1 MSHFQ
6 IGWAEYSLSPDK
18 KVSLVGQFAERISEY
33 VEKPLCVTAMAV
45 STDSDQAVFCSCDLV
60 GVSWSLRD
68 AVREKLAGN
77 TVGLDP
83 MKVIISAIHTHTG
96 PGYTG
101 RGNSSGRFSSN
112 SSGFRALLE
121 SELPAGKKYV
131 ESANVT
137 ANPEIAQDDELLEFL
152 SGQIAKA
159 ALEAWE
165 KRAPGGFSNAF
176 GRAVVGMCRRVCYN
190 DGSAQMWG
198 NAETAKFTEIEGG
211 NDSGIE
217 LMYVF
222 NEKNELTG
230 IVANLACQEPV
241 EP

>member
-6 IGWAEYSLSPDK
+6 IGWAEYSLTPDK

-101 RGNSSGRFSSN
+101 RGNSSGRFSRDRAGRRA
-112 SSGFRALLE
+112 SGVPLRPDRQSRARSVGKARPRRLLE
-121 SELPAGKKYV
+121 RVRP
-131 ESANVT
+131 
-137 ANPEIAQDDELLEFL
+137 
-152 SGQIAKA
+152 
-159 ALEAWE
+159 
-165 KRAPGGFSNAF
+165 R
-176 GRAVVGMCRRVCYN
+176 CRRHVPPRV
-190 DGSAQMWG
+190 
-198 NAETAKFTEIEGG
+198 
-211 NDSGIE
+211 
-217 LMYVF
+217 L
-222 NEKNELTG
+222 
-230 IVANLACQEPV
+230 
-241 EP
+241 

>member
-1 MSHFQ
+1 MIVMSHFQ
-6 IGWAEYSLSPDK
+6 IGWAEYSLTPDK

-137 ANPEIAQDDELLEFL
+137 ANPEIAQDDEL
-152 SGQIAKA
+152 QI
-159 ALEAWE
+159 
-165 KRAPGGFSNAF
+165 
-176 GRAVVGMCRRVCYN
+176 GRAHV
-190 DGSAQMWG
+190 
-198 NAETAKFTEIEGG
+198 
-211 NDSGIE
+211 
-217 LMYVF
+217 
-222 NEKNELTG
+222 
-230 IVANLACQEPV
+230 
-241 EP
+241 

>member
-6 IGWAEYSLSPDK
+6 IGWAEYSLTPDK

-159 ALEAWE
+159 ALEA
-165 KRAPGGFSNAF
+165 
-176 GRAVVGMCRRVCYN
+176 
-190 DGSAQMWG
+190 
-198 NAETAKFTEIEGG
+198 
-211 NDSGIE
+211 
-217 LMYVF
+217 
-222 NEKNELTG
+222 
-230 IVANLACQEPV
+230 
-241 EP
+241 

>member
-6 IGWAEYSLSPDK
+6 IGWAEYSLTPDK

-68 AVREKLAGN
+68 AVREKLADN

-159 ALEAWE
+159 ALEAQ
-165 KRAPGGFSNAF
+165 KGG
-176 GRAVVGMCRRVCYN
+176 
-190 DGSAQMWG
+190 
-198 NAETAKFTEIEGG
+198 AEHA
-211 NDSGIE
+211 
-217 LMYVF
+217 
-222 NEKNELTG
+222 
-230 IVANLACQEPV
+230 
-241 EP
+241 

>member
-1 MSHFQ
+1 MIVMSHFQ
-6 IGWAEYSLSPDK
+6 IGWAEYSLTPDK

-152 SGQIAKA
+152 IRWQLSQC
-159 ALEAWE
+159 LRP
-165 KRAPGGFSNAF
+165 RA
-176 GRAVVGMCRRVCYN
+176 GRHVPPRV
-190 DGSAQMWG
+190 
-198 NAETAKFTEIEGG
+198 
-211 NDSGIE
+211 
-217 LMYVF
+217 L
-222 NEKNELTG
+222 
-230 IVANLACQEPV
+230 
-241 EP
+241 